1 MWVPFLS
8 GNTTN
13 GSCKSFTEDHNGQR
27 QSTSKYNIFLPPNNH
42 HPLHPGDFFKIFK
55 YRIYSCERPR
65 RSFNFGFSKQGG
77 CLFEWG
83 ALSTEALIEYIKK
96 TSNTSNLSLSSNNNS
111 SNNNRIIKCLMFK
124 ILRKTP
130 LFTKEKVA
138 LQAKLAVLQNFLCN
152 SQMSDSFKWYFSN
165 ERL

>member
-1 MWVPFLS
+1 MVKDKVL
-8 GNTTN
+8 
-13 GSCKSFTEDHNGQR
+13 R
-27 QSTSKYNIFLPPNNH
+27 NIISSYLQITIT
-42 HPLHPGDFFKIFK
+42 LCILETLAIFK

-65 RSFNFGFSKQGG
+65 RSFNFGFSKPGG
-77 CLFEWG
+77 VLIRVRRSFDGSAHWIYQKDIKILPTCLFRRTIR
-83 ALSTEALIEYIKK
+83 AV
-96 TSNTSNLSLSSNNNS
+96 
-111 SNNNRIIKCLMFK
+111 IIKCFMFK

-138 LQAKLAVLQNFLCN
+138 LQAKLAALQNFLCN

>member
-1 MWVPFLS
+1 MVKDKVLW
-8 GNTTN
+8 
-13 GSCKSFTEDHNGQR
+13 
-27 QSTSKYNIFLPPNNH
+27 NIISSYLQITIT
-42 HPLHPGDFFKIFK
+42 LCILETLAIFK

-65 RSFNFGFSKQGG
+65 RSFNFGFSKPRGG
-77 CLFEWG
+77 G
-83 ALSTEALIEYIKK
+83 AYSSEALFRRRRSLNISKRHQ
-96 TSNTSNLSLSSNNNS
+96 NTSNLSLSSNNKS
-111 SNNNRIIKCLMFK
+111 SNNNRRIKCLMFK

-138 LQAKLAVLQNFLCN
+138 LQAKLAALQNFLCN